1 MGIKGLMK
9 FLQDAAPKAVREMHG
24 PEAYTGRVIAID
36 ASMCLYQ
43 FLIMI
48 RESHSGAYAN
58 LMNSEG
64 QVTSHIVGFL
74 SRTIRLMEAGIKP
87 VYVFDGAPPEL
98 KLKELE
104 ARRSRRADAE
114 HALEEA
120 LEAGDEE
127 KVLQKTKMTVKVTP
141 EQTNQTKKLLR
152 LMGVPIVEAPSEAE
166 ATCAGL
172 CKAGKVHAAATEDAD
187 CLTFGTRLLIRNLLA
202 AEAQKKQIYEVNLAV
217 ALEQLDITMDQFIDF
232 CILCGCDYT
241 ESLKGIGPQTA
252 IRLVLQHGSLEKIL
266 ETLDTTKTP
275 LPANFRYQ
283 AAREFFR
290 ECESVDPNTE
300 LKWSEPNLE
309 GLKKFLVE
317 ENSFSEE
324 RVMRFFD
331 RLKVAK
337 SKTKQ
342 QPLSRFFGT
351 PKPVVRESDKFDPS
365 KKRSSAAAKAKAK
378 GKAKGKAEV
387 NKRAAEETAGS
398 ESSSSKRA
406 KT

>member
-331 RLKVAK
+331 RLKAAK

>member
-300 LKWSEPNLE
+300 LTWSEPNLE

-331 RLKVAK
+331 RLKAAK